1 MSRFTAIDL
10 SGLAAPAVVQAPDY
24 VALVAARKADV
35 VARVRSIDPEIAD
48 VLEATLA
55 IEGELITKLIE
66 SGAYRQAIHFQR
78 VNDAAR
84 AVMLA
89 FAVGTD
95 LEALGHYYG
104 VTRMLVSPATGD
116 APAVYESDARLR
128 ARIQLAPEAFSTAGA
143 RGAYIFHTMAV
154 DASIKAVGIDRPAPG
169 TVHIFPL
176 VTAGNGTPSENLLTR
191 VRLRLADDSVRPLT
205 DMVQVLAPQVI
216 PFSVD
221 LALEVAPG
229 PDLNLVR
236 TTAEAR
242 VRAYLASRHAPG
254 MAVHVSAISAA
265 AHVGGVERVLLAS
278 PLVDLA
284 PSDRAVAYASAVT
297 VTATAAS

>member
-1 MSRFTAIDL
+1 MTRFTAIDL
-10 SGLAAPAVVQAPDY
+10 SGLPSPAVVQLPDFA
-24 VALVAARKADV
+24 ALVAQRKADV

-66 SGAYRQAIHFQR
+66 SGAYRQTIHYQR

-89 FAVGTD
+89 FATGTD

-104 VTRMLVSPATGD
+104 VTRMLVTAATAN
-116 APAVYESDARLR
+116 APAVYESDNRLR
-128 ARIQLAPEAFSTAGA
+128 TRIQLAPEAFSTAGA

-154 DASIKAVGIDRPAPG
+154 DASIRAVGIDRPTPG
-169 TVHIFPL
+169 AVHIFPL
-176 VTAGNGTPSENLLTR
+176 VAAGNGTPSDDLLAR
-191 VRLRLADDSVRPLT
+191 VRLRLAGDSVRPLT
-205 DMVQVLAPQVI
+205 DMVQVLAPQII

-221 LALEVAPG
+221 LALEVAAG

-242 VRAYLASRHAPG
+242 VRSYLATRHAPG
-254 MAVHVSAISAA
+254 VAVHVSAISAA
-265 AHVGGVERVLLAS
+265 AHVAGVERVTVTS
-278 PLVDLA
+278 PLVDLT
-284 PSDRAVAYASAVT
+284 PSDRAAAYASAVT

>member
-10 SGLAAPAVVQAPDY
+10 SGLPAPAVVQFPDY
-24 VALVAARKADV
+24 AALVAARKADV

-48 VLEATLA
+48 ALEATLA

-66 SGAYRQAIHFQR
+66 SGAYRQTIHAQR

-89 FAVGTD
+89 FAAGSD
-95 LEALGHYYG
+95 LDRLGDYYG
-104 VTRMLVSPATGD
+104 VTRMLVTPAVGD
-116 APAVYESDARLR
+116 TPAVYETDARLR
-128 ARIQLAPEAFSTAGA
+128 TRIQLAPEAFGTAGA
-143 RGAYIFHTMAV
+143 KGAYIFHTMAV
-154 DASIKAVGIDRPAPG
+154 DPSIKAVGIDRPAPG
-169 TVHIFPL
+169 QVHVFPL
-176 VTAGNGTPSENLLTR
+176 VSSGNGTPSNDLLTR
-191 VRLRLADDSVRPLT
+191 VRLRLAEDGVRPMT

-216 PFSVD
+216 GYTVNI
-221 LALEVAPG
+221 ALDVAPG

-236 TTAEAR
+236 STAEAR

-254 MAVHVSAISAA
+254 TPVHVSAISAA
-265 AHVGGVERVLLAS
+265 AHVAGVERAILAS
-278 PLVDLA
+278 PLADIE
-284 PSDRAVAYASAVT
+284 PTDRAVAFATAVT